1 MNLSDYHY
9 KDLLDMKK
17 AEFDKAVEEDKSNL
31 GYIATLRNYMS
42 LSYAEMQTTF
52 YKLQES
58 AIGSPEAEKLKTEMI
73 AVMMSLE
80 YKVAKLREKEQSLQ
94 RTV

>member
-17 AEFDKAVEEDKSNL
+17 ADFDKAVEEDKSNV
-31 GYIATLRNYMS
+31 GYIATLRNYMT
-42 LSYAEMQTTF
+42 LSYTEMQTTF

-58 AIGSPEAEKLKTEMI
+58 ELGNPDVEKLKTEMI
-73 AVMMSLE
+73 AVMMSIE
-80 YKVAKLREKEQSLQ
+80 YKVAKLREKEQSLH